1 MQVKKQQLELDMKQQ
16 TGSKSGQGY
25 IKALFC
31 HPGYLTSMQST
42 HLEWNAEVARFIAD
56 FPALTVPSNGPIF
69 QEKLD
74 LLYSPNK
81 TTKQKLEAAYM
92 AAIADPNW
100 QPAAPVDRVAE
111 NANWDKDAS
120 TFEKAHPQMFVGANE
135 TVLQEYVNALS
146 RPGLTNNQLL
156 ELSYRA
162 ALADRRWTNKR

>member
-92 AAIADPNW
+92 AAIADRW
-100 QPAAPVDRVAE
+100 MVHRQRDE
-111 NANWDKDAS
+111 LL
-120 TFEKAHPQMFVGANE
+120 
-135 TVLQEYVNALS
+135 LQRRWLGP
-146 RPGLTNNQLL
+146 R
-156 ELSYRA
+156 ELS
-162 ALADRRWTNKR
+162 L